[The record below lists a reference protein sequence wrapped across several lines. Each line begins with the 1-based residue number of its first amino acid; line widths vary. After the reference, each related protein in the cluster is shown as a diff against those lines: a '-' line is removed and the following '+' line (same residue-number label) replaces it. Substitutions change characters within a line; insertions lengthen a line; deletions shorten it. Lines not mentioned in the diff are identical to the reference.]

1 MRRPLLLNGFMGT
14 GKTSVGQR
22 IAESTGRPFIDLD
35 QKLEQ
40 RFGTTVA
47 DYFAKHG
54 EAAFRAVEREE
65 LVRLLDE
72 ACRSAA
78 APVIALGGGALLSR
92 ELRLAALDRAVVVT
106 LEAEPSEILARA
118 GDRSSRPLLAGENPA
133 ARVEGLLELRAPSY
147 AEAHARVSTT
157 RRSVSAI
164 ADEVVALWRRDPLA
178 VAAGSSSYAVEV
190 GRNIAAERLPALVG
204 AASKTLLVT
213 DENVAQHHSAPLF
226 AALAAA
232 KISADQTILPP
243 GEDQKHIRSIEALWL
258 SLQRIEADRKSLLVG
273 LGGGVVTDMTGFAA
287 ATYMRGV
294 RWIGIPTT
302 LLALVDAST
311 GGKTGVDL
319 GPAKNAVGAFWQPSA
334 VICDVALEATE
345 SDRNYRSA
353 LAEVIKT
360 ALIGDPELFYLVERE
375 SARVAARDPEL
386 VEEMVRRSVRVKAR
400 IVSADERESGLR
412 AVLNLGHTVGH
423 AIELEG
429 GFARHTHGEAISLG
443 LVAALRLGARRG
455 VTPRDLEQR
464 VTRLLGVLGLPV
476 DLAGEPLGAA
486 AALVGHDKKRAGTKL
501 KFVFARD
508 VGDVRTEDLDLEQL
522 RAEIPLLA

>member
-22 IAESTGRPFIDLD
+22 VAEITGRPFVDLD
-35 QKLEQ
+35 HRLEQ
-40 RFGTTVA
+40 RFGTSVA
-47 DYFAKHG
+47 AYFAKHG
-54 EAAFRAVEREE
+54 EAAFRGAEREE
-65 LVRLLDE
+65 LERVLDE
-72 ACRSAA
+72 GFASSIP
-78 APVIALGGGALLSR
+78 PVIALGGGALLSR
-92 ELRLAALDRAVVVT
+92 ELRLSTLDRAVVVT
-106 LEAEPSEILARA
+106 LEAKLSEVLARTSTND
-118 GDRSSRPLLAGENPA
+118 GRPLLSGSNPE
-133 ARVEGLLELRAPSY
+133 ARAEALLELRESSY
-147 AEAHARVSTT
+147 AEAHARVSTSG
-157 RRSVSAI
+157 RAVNAI
-164 ADEVVALWRRDPLA
+164 ADEVIAIWRRDPIA
-178 VAAGSSSYAVEV
+178 VAAGLSSYSVEV
-190 GRNIAAERLPALVG
+190 GRQIAAERLPALVG
-204 AASKTLLVT
+204 AASKALLVS
-213 DENVAQHHSAPLF
+213 DENVAPLHAAPLL

-232 KISADQTILPP
+232 KIPAERATLTP

-258 SLQRIEADRKSLLVG
+258 ALQRVEADRKSVCVG
-273 LGGGVVTDMTGFAA
+273 VGGGVVTDMTGFAA
-287 ATYMRGV
+287 ATYMRGI
-294 RWIGIPTT
+294 RWIGVPTT

-345 SDRNYRSA
+345 SDRNYRSG

-360 ALIGDPELFYLVERE
+360 ALIGDPDLFYLIERE
-375 SARVAARDPEL
+375 VDRVNARDSEL

-400 IVSADERESGLR
+400 IVSIDAKETGLR

-464 VTRLLGVLGLPV
+464 VTSLLGKLGLPV
-476 DLAGEPLGAA
+476 NLAGEPLEAA
-486 AALVGHDKKRAGTKL
+486 AALVGHDKKRAGSKL
-501 KFVFARD
+501 KFVFAHE
-508 VGDVRTEDLDLEQL
+508 VGKVDTEELDLKEL